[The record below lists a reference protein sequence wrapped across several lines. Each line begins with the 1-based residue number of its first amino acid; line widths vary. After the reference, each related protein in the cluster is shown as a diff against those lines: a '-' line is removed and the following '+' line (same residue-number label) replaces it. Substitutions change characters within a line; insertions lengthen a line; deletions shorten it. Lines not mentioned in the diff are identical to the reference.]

1 MMNII
6 EMLCLLAFNLFS
18 VLVGIVLGQKLS
30 KGREI
35 KLNPVKAIKEEIKEN
50 KVAKEENLRK
60 RKIDTMLQNID
71 SYDGTGLGQK
81 QIPKD

>member
-1 MMNII
+1 MNII

>member
-1 MMNII
+1 MNTI

-18 VLVGIVLGQKLS
+18 VLVGAIIGQKTA

-35 KLNPVKAIKEEIKEN
+35 KLNPIKAIKEEIKES
-50 KVAKEENLRK
+50 KVSKEENLRK
-60 RKIDTMLQNID
+60 RRIDTMLQNID

>member
-1 MMNII
+1 MNTM
-6 EMLCLLAFNLFS
+6 EVLCLLAFNLFS
-18 VLVGIVLGQKLS
+18 ILVGVIIGQKLS

-35 KLNPVKAIKEEIKEN
+35 KLNPVKAIKEEIKDS
-50 KVAKEENLRK
+50 KVSREENLRK

-81 QIPKD
+81 QIPRD

>member
-1 MMNII
+1 MGTL
-6 EMLCLLAFNLFS
+6 EVMLLMAFNMFS
-18 VLVGIVLGQKLS
+18 ILIGIVLGQKLS

>member
-1 MMNII
+1 METI
-6 EMLCLLAFNLFS
+6 EVLCLMAFNLFS
-18 VLVGIVLGQKLS
+18 ILIGIILGQKLS

-50 KVAKEENLRK
+50 KVSKEENLKK
-60 RKIDTMLQNID
+60 RRIDTMLQNID

-81 QIPKD
+81 QIPKN

>member
-1 MMNII
+1 MDVMDV
-6 EMLCLLAFNLFS
+6 LCLLAFNLFS
-18 VLVGIVLGQKLS
+18 VLVGAIIGQKTA
-30 KGREI
+30 KGRDI
-35 KLNPVKAIKEEIKEN
+35 KFNPVKAIKEEIKES
-50 KVAKEENLRK
+50 KVSREENLRK

>member
-1 MMNII
+1 METLEI
-6 EMLCLLAFNLFS
+6 LLFMAFNLLS
-18 VLVGIVLGQKLS
+18 VVIGIVLGQKLS

-35 KLNPVKAIKEEIKEN
+35 KLNPVKAIKEEIKES
-50 KVAKEENLRK
+50 KVSREENLKK
-60 RKIDTMLQNID
+60 RRIDTMLQNID

>member
-1 MMNII
+1 MGTL
-6 EMLCLLAFNLFS
+6 EVMLLMAFNMFS
-18 VLVGIVLGQKLS
+18 ILIGIVLGQKLS

-35 KLNPVKAIKEEIKEN
+35 KLNPVKAIKEEIKES
-50 KVAKEENLRK
+50 KVSKEENLRK

-81 QIPKD
+81 QIPKN